1 MTAKQHPTPSEFLTF
16 SLNESLKDDK
26 YVSIRPQIMKL
37 AANEQQS
44 ATWVNVEN
52 TLRKLVANADQL
64 LAAQTSRTQQ
74 VFDEV
79 VDDDDGPLMRS
90 NYGGRKRLLR
100 GRRKGGKW
108 TMKYKRSINC
118 RAPRGFS
125 QRQYCKYGRRNKK

>member
-1 MTAKQHPTPSEFLTF
+1 MTTKPQLTASAFLIF

-26 YVSIRPQIMKL
+26 YVSIRPQIMKM

-44 ATWVNVEN
+44 ATWENVEN
-52 TLRKLVANADQL
+52 TYNRLVANAPL
-64 LAAQTSRTQQ
+64 IRT
-74 VFDEV
+74 
-79 VDDDDGPLMRS
+79 

-125 QRQYCKYGRRNKK
+125 QRQHCKYGRRKTSKK